1 MPDPL
6 SPLAEPATAAGSAV
20 SADVRNLRG
29 RSADPSRR
37 NRRKRADLRTVAVL
51 TLPFLVLFAAFYI
64 APILYAIWQ
73 SLFAL
78 RRSGAYRPAENVFV
92 GLGNYAQVLT
102 DPAFQQSLANVGLY
116 AIGPSTLTVL
126 IGLLIALVIDARA
139 NRLGAKLARAAVF
152 APYAVPAV
160 IGATIWG
167 FLYAPSTSPFVSAA
181 QAIGW
186 DVNPLAGP
194 VVWQVGNIAL
204 WTYIGFNVL
213 IFASGLASIDPSML
227 ESARMDGASSLRIAW
242 SIKLPLLRPSIVL
255 SIVFNLIGTLQLF
268 TEPMA
273 LRTLSNE
280 ISSVWTPN
288 MLAYSEAAAN
298 RYSFSAAVS
307 TLLAVVT
314 AVFSFALLR
323 AATRGAK
330 S

>member
-1 MPDPL
+1 
-6 SPLAEPATAAGSAV
+6 
-20 SADVRNLRG
+20 
-29 RSADPSRR
+29 
-37 NRRKRADLRTVAVL
+37 VL
-51 TLPFLVLFAAFYI
+51 TVPFLGMFALFYV
-64 APILYAIWQ
+64 APIAYALWQ

-78 RRSGAYRPAENVFV
+78 RRSGAYRPAEDVFV
-92 GLGNYAQVLT
+92 GLGNYAQVLA
-102 DPAFQQSLANVGLY
+102 DPAFQQSLINVGLY

-126 IGLLIALVIDARA
+126 LGLVIALVIDARP
-139 NRLGAKLARAAVF
+139 NRIGAKLARAAVF

-167 FLYAPSTSPFVSAA
+167 FLYAPTTSPFVGAA
-181 QAIGW
+181 AVIGW
-186 DVNPLAGP
+186 DVDPLSWP

-204 WTYIGFNVL
+204 WTYVGFNVL
-213 IFASGLASIDPSML
+213 IFASGLASIDPGML
-227 ESARMDGASSLRIAW
+227 ESARIDGATTLRIAW

-255 SIVFNLIGTLQLF
+255 SVVFNLIGTLQLF
-268 TEPMA
+268 TEPVA

-298 RYSFSAAVS
+298 RYSYSAAVS

-323 AATRGAK
+323 AATRSPK
-330 S
+330 P

>member
-1 MPDPL
+1 MPTTK
-6 SPLAEPATAAGSAV
+6 TAARKWG
-20 SADVRNLRG
+20 G
-29 RSADPSRR
+29 R
-37 NRRKRADLRTVAVL
+37 DLGTVAVL
-51 TLPFLVLFAAFYI
+51 TAPFLVLFVLFYV
-64 APILYAIWQ
+64 APIGYALWQ

-78 RRSGAYRPAENVFV
+78 RRSGPYRPAESVFV
-92 GLGNYAQVLT
+92 GLGNYAQVLV
-102 DPAFQQSLANVGLY
+102 DPVFGQSLVNVGLY

-126 IGLLIALVIDARA
+126 LGLLIALIIDARP
-139 NRLGAKLARAAVF
+139 NRWGARLARAAVF

-167 FLYAPSTSPFVSAA
+167 FLYAPSTSPFVAA
-181 QAIGW
+181 ARAIGW
-186 DVNPLAGP
+186 EVNPLEGP
-194 VVWQVGNIAL
+194 VVWTVGNIAI
-204 WTYIGFNVL
+204 WTYVGFNVL
-213 IFASGLASIDPSML
+213 IFLSGLSALDPGML
-227 ESARMDGASSLRIAW
+227 ESARMDGASPLRIATA
-242 SIKLPLLRPSIVL
+242 IKLPLLRPSIVL

-323 AATRGAK
+323 SAARGSK